1 MKQLIII
8 LLLFVANTTF
18 AQIRVEGLV
27 KDSIGTPLEL
37 ANVIAINTDTKSLD
51 SYGITNHE
59 GKYKLNLK
67 ENTNYK
73 IQVSYIGMKQGEL
86 IIDTTSE
93 NINKDFILAD
103 DNALDAVEITY
114 EMPVSISGD
123 TLTYNA
129 DSFTSGTEKK
139 LEDVLKKLPGV
150 EINEDGQIEVE
161 GKVVSKVMIE
171 GKDFFDG
178 DSKLAT
184 KNIPADAIDKVQVL
198 KNYDEVGQLS
208 SVRGSE
214 DSMAINI
221 KLKEGKK
228 NFWFGEITA
237 GMGNSNGNDLY
248 LAHPKLFY
256 YNPKYSIN
264 IITDLNNIGEIP
276 FTRRDYFNFTGGFRG
291 PNSSSGTNFNVATS
305 DMGFLSMKNN
315 KAKDINSKFG
325 AVNFSFS
332 PKKTLDLSGFG
343 IYSGTRTDLQEDID
357 RNYTST
363 NNTSFDER
371 TESKTHQKSDLTL
384 LKLSAKYKP
393 NAKNQLD
400 YDIFGKVSKQE
411 EYKNVFS
418 SVTGLVDENQEQNP
432 FSINQNLNYYYT
444 LDEKNIF
451 ALEAQHLWQDEDP
464 FYNAILEQTGQFQFG
479 PILGLNSNQNGY
491 NIAQN
496 KQIKTNKVD
505 VKVDYWRV
513 LNSKSNLN
521 FTLGSLVSSQ
531 KFNSEIYQILD
542 NGNNF
547 ELNPNLPINSIKND
561 VKYNFS
567 DIYLGVHYRLKVGK
581 FTFTPGFSVH
591 NYSTNNEQFD
601 SEVTDNFIRI
611 LPDFNTRI
619 QLKKSENLNFSYK
632 MQTSFTDINNLAE
645 GSVLNSYNSLYSGNR
660 NLENSLNHNINLSY
674 FSFNMFNYTNV
685 FAFINYSKQIDQIR
699 NQSIPNGVFNTSTSL
714 NSNFADEMVT
724 ANGRFE
730 RRFGKIKASVGGNF
744 SLSKF
749 NQIINN
755 EPSVNKS
762 FTQRYSTKL
771 STNFKKLP
779 NVEMGYNLTINDYN
793 QGSITTKYLTHSPF
807 INVDAY
813 FLKHFIF
820 KADYTYNNYKTEDTT
835 INNYSFLDTSLSY
848 QKEDTK
854 WEYKIGVTNLL
865 DTKSLNESST
875 SNFSTSTSEYFIQP
889 RYVVLSLKYDL

>member
-1 MKQLIII
+1 MKQLIIV
-8 LLLFVANTTF
+8 LLLCVANTAF
-18 AQIRVEGLV
+18 SQIRVEGVV
-27 KDSIGTPLEL
+27 KDSIGSPLEL
-37 ANVIAINTDTKSLD
+37 ANVIAINTVTKNLD
-51 SYGITNHE
+51 SYGITNDK
-59 GKYKLNLK
+59 GRYKLDLK
-67 ENTNYK
+67 KNTNYK
-73 IQVSYIGMKQGEL
+73 IQVSYIGMKQAEL
-86 IIDTTSE
+86 IIDTTTE
-93 NINKDFILAD
+93 NIDKNFTLSE

-161 GKVVSKVMIE
+161 GKVVKKVMIE

-178 DSKLAT
+178 DSKLAI

-208 SVRGSE
+208 SVRSSE

-237 GMGNSNGNDLY
+237 GMGNSNGDDLY

-325 AVNFSFS
+325 AVNFSYS
-332 PKKTLDLSGFG
+332 PKKSLDLSGFG
-343 IYSGTRTDLQEDID
+343 IYSGTRTDLQENVD
-357 RNYTST
+357 RNYTNT
-363 NNTSFDER
+363 NTSAFDER

-400 YDIFGKVSKQE
+400 YDVFGKVSKQKE
-411 EYKNVFS
+411 IQDLFS

-444 LDEKNIF
+444 LNEKNIF
-451 ALEAQHLWQDEDP
+451 AVEAQHLWQDEDP
-464 FYNAILEQTGQFQFG
+464 FYNAILDQTGLFQLATE
-479 PILGLNSNQNGY
+479 LGLDTSQNKY
-491 NIAQN
+491 NLVQN

-505 VKVDYWRV
+505 AKLDYWHV
-513 LNSKSNLN
+513 LNSKSNINL
-521 FTLGSLVSSQ
+521 TIGSLISSQ

-542 NGNNF
+542 DGNKF
-547 ELNPNLPINSIKND
+547 ELNGALTEVNND
-561 VKYNFS
+561 IKYNFS

-591 NYSTNNEQFD
+591 NYTTKNEQFD
-601 SEVTDNFIRI
+601 TELTDNFIRI

-632 MQTSFTDINNLAE
+632 MQTSFTDVNKLAE

-660 NLENSLNHNINLSY
+660 NLENSLTHNINLSY

-714 NSNFADEMVT
+714 NSNFADEMIT

-730 RRFGKIKASVGGNF
+730 RSFGKIKASVGGNF

-755 EPSVNKS
+755 EPSVNES
-762 FTQRYSTKL
+762 FTQRYSAKL

-793 QGSITTKYLTHSPF
+793 QGNTTTKYFTHSPF

-820 KADYTYNNYKTEDTT
+820 KADYTYNNYKIENTT

-854 WEYKIGVTNLL
+854 WEYKVGITNLL

-875 SNFSTSTSEYFIQP
+875 SNFSNSTSEYFIQP